1 MNNHPLDLGRI
12 TRETL
17 DQLAT
22 ARQGVGRQLPE
33 SEQVASQP
41 PSHLDP
47 EDRELPAQPADDP
60 GLGIPLQQAPERFF
74 DPVEWDELVSGCGG
88 RDAALRLISDE
99 ERGLLVWMQREVA
112 QQPTPAGA
120 AARNQ
125 QRLAPAG
132 KRMVANF
139 CASLINGDLVATG
152 RQPPS
157 VERVRLP
164 GELWSMLVL
173 NFVNGTARGG
183 GYAITQVHVFDAS
196 DRARTEPE
204 IEKRI
209 EVWLDKR
216 REQYGDELKKI
227 LLQGARQAFGHE
239 CNSRAFDAAYRRV
252 YKRKRGRPHLPPNK

>member
-1 MNNHPLDLGRI
+1 MNRHLLDLGRI

-17 DQLAT
+17 DQLTT
-22 ARQGVGRQLPE
+22 AGQRVGRQFRA
-33 SEQVASQP
+33 SEQVAPQP
-41 PSHLDP
+41 PNHLDS

-60 GLGIPLQQAPERFF
+60 SLGIPLQQVPERFF

-88 RDAALRLISDE
+88 RDAALHMISDRE
-99 ERGLLVWMQREVA
+99 HGVFVSMRREVA
-112 QQPTPAGA
+112 KQPTPAGA
-120 AARNQ
+120 AARKRE
-125 QRLAPAG
+125 RLAQCG
-132 KRMVANF
+132 KRMVAKF
-139 CASLINGDLVATG
+139 CASLNDGDLVATG
-152 RQPPS
+152 WQPPS

-164 GELWSMLVL
+164 GELWSMLVP
-173 NFVNGTARGG
+173 NFVDGTARGG
-183 GYAITQVHVFDAS
+183 GYAITRVRVFDAS

-239 CNSRAFDAAYRRV
+239 FNSRAFDAAYRRV
-252 YKRKRGRPHLPPNK
+252 YKRKRGRPPLPPNK